1 VCHVTQGRCPISP
14 IPCGR
19 SSPYIR
25 SQLTHLDHMGAT
37 TMNKRIGA
45 AVAAC
50 GLAIAGPATCWA
62 NTGGDAV
69 KDSTAREVSR

>member
-1 VCHVTQGRCPISP
+1 
-14 IPCGR
+14 
-19 SSPYIR
+19 
-25 SQLTHLDHMGAT
+25 MGAT

-69 KDSTAREVSR
+69 KDGTAREVSR